1 MIVQNR
7 SKSIVQL
14 SEKRIVLKFIIRKI
28 LFITFKFIHN
38 LAALLRFSHVRSISW
53 IGRSPMAKPREQLKE
68 SVGWD
73 KISSKEKG
81 ILVVNNT
88 QREEKRR

>member
-28 LFITFKFIHN
+28 LFIIFKFIHN

-53 IGRSPMAKPREQLKE
+53 IGRSAKPREQLKE

-88 QREEKRR
+88 QRGEKRR